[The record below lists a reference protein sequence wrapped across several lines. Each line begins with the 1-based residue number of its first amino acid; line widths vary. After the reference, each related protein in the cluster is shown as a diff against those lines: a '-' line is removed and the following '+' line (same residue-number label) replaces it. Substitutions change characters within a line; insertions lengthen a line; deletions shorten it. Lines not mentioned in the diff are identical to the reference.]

1 MDNKGTVHADGYRSA
16 EVSTHRRLFH
26 VIISGMEKIMKQ
38 APVIHVYAIMCII

>member
-26 VIISGMEKIMKQ
+26 VIISGMEKINETS
-38 APVIHVYAIMCII
+38 ACESDLF